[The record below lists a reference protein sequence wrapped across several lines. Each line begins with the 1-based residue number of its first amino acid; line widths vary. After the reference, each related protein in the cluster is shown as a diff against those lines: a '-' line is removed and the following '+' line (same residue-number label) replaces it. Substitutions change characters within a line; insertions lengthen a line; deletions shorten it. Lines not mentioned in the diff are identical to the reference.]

1 MTNII
6 KSGGSH
12 ETDVV
17 IIGAGPCGLFQVFEL
32 GLLDMKAHLIDNLD
46 KIGGQCAELYPDKNL
61 YDIPSRPAITGQEL
75 TDDLIKQAEPFNPS
89 YHLNQLT
96 SKISLNDN
104 DILVETDK
112 GTSIKC
118 KSLVIAAGAGSFVPR
133 KLPAEGSQELE
144 NKNIFYSVKKRSDFQ
159 DKNILIIGGGDSA
172 LDYVMGFQGI
182 AKKVSLVHRRKEFK
196 GVQDSVNKVMSLV
209 DKGDVNFNMGSLKK
223 VEKNDNGKVTV
234 TLDDETT
241 LSDIDAI
248 FPFFGLKIEL
258 GPIAD
263 WGLNLEKNL
272 ISVNTENFETSVP
285 RVFAVGDICIYPG
298 KLKLILSGFH
308 EAALQQKKCLSI
320 VIAIKS
326 MFSDTLLLQVIF
338 KKTWCKII
346 VKMFITDSSFLTV

>member
-1 MTNII
+1 MNNNVNPG
-6 KSGGSH
+6 SSH

-17 IIGAGPCGLFQVFEL
+17 IIGPGQCGLFQVFEL
-32 GLLDMKAHLIDNLD
+32 GLLDMKSHLIDILD

-96 SKISLNDN
+96 SKIEINEN
-104 DILVETDK
+104 DISVETDK

-118 KSLVIAAGAGSFVPR
+118 KSVVIAAGAGSFVPR
-133 KLPAEGSQELE
+133 KLPAEGADQLE
-144 NKNIFYSVKKRSDFQ
+144 DKNIFYSVKKRTDFQ

-209 DKGDVNFNMGSLKK
+209 DKGKVNFNMGSLEK
-223 VEKNDNGKVTV
+223 VSLNENGKVTV
-234 TLDDETT
+234 TLDDGK
-241 LSDIDAI
+241 LLDDIDAI

-258 GPIAD
+258 GPIAE

-272 ISVNTENFETSVP
+272 ISVNTENFETSIP
-285 RVFAVGDICIYPG
+285 RIFAVGDICIYPG

-308 EAALQQKKCLSI
+308 EAALAAKKMFEYCHTDKKYVFRYTTSSSDLQKKLG
-320 VIAIKS
+320 
-326 MFSDTLLLQVIF
+326 
-338 KKTWCKII
+338 
-346 VKMFITDSSFLTV
+346 VK

>member
-209 DKGDVNFNMGSLKK
+209 DKGEVNFNMGSLKK
-223 VEKNDNGKVTV
+223 VEKNDNSKVKV

-241 LSDIDAI
+241 IDDVDAI

-272 ISVNTENFETSVP
+272 ILVNTENFETSVP

-308 EAALQQKKCLSI
+308 EAALAAKKMFEYCHSDKKYVFRYTTSSSDLQKKLC
-320 VIAIKS
+320 
-326 MFSDTLLLQVIF
+326 
-338 KKTWCKII
+338 
-346 VKMFITDSSFLTV
+346 VK

>member
-144 NKNIFYSVKKRSDFQ
+144 NKNIFYSVKKRTDFEG
-159 DKNILIIGGGDSA
+159 KKILIAGGGDSA
-172 LDYVMGFQGI
+172 LDYVMGFHQI
-182 AKKVSLVHRRKEFK
+182 ASDITLIHRRKEFK

-209 DKGDVNFNMGSLKK
+209 DQGEVKFNMGTVKQI
-223 VEKNDNGKVTV
+223 VDNGKGQVDI
-234 TLDDETT
+234 TLDDDTVI
-241 LSDIDAI
+241 DGVDAI

-263 WGLNLEKNL
+263 WGLNLENNL
-272 ISVNTENFETSVP
+272 ISVNTENFETSTP
-285 RVFAVGDICIYPG
+285 RIFAVGDICTYPG

-308 EAALQQKKCLSI
+308 EAALAAK
-320 VIAIKS
+320 
-326 MFSDTLLLQVIF
+326 
-338 KKTWCKII
+338 
-346 VKMFITDSSFLTV
+346 KMFHYCHNDKKYVFRYTTSSKDIQEKLGVK

>member
-1 MTNII
+1 MNNIVNPG
-6 KSGGSH
+6 SSH

-32 GLLDMKAHLIDNLD
+32 GLLDMKSHLIDNLD

-75 TDDLIKQAEPFNPS
+75 TDDLIKQAEPFNPT

-96 SKISLNDN
+96 SKIEINEN
-104 DILVETDK
+104 DILVESDK

-118 KSLVIAAGAGSFVPR
+118 KSVVIAAGAGSFVPR
-133 KLPAEGSQELE
+133 KLPAEGADQLE
-144 NKNIFYSVKKRSDFQ
+144 NKNIFYSVKKRTDFQ

-209 DKGDVNFNMGSLKK
+209 DKGEVNFNIGSLKN
-223 VEKNDNGKVTV
+223 VLLNEKGKVTAI
-234 TLDDETT
+234 LDDDKIID
-241 LSDIDAI
+241 DIDAI

-258 GPIAD
+258 GPIAE
-263 WGLNLEKNL
+263 WGLNLEKNH

-285 RVFAVGDICIYPG
+285 KIFAVGDICIYPG

-308 EAALQQKKCLSI
+308 EAALAAKKMFEYCHSDKKYVFRYTTSSGDLQKKLG
-320 VIAIKS
+320 
-326 MFSDTLLLQVIF
+326 
-338 KKTWCKII
+338 
-346 VKMFITDSSFLTV
+346 VK

>member
-75 TDDLIKQAEPFNPS
+75 TDDLMKQAEPFNPS

-223 VEKNDNGKVTV
+223 VETNDNGKVTV

-308 EAALQQKKCLSI
+308 EAALAAKKMFEYCHSDKKYVFRYTTSSSDLQKKLG
-320 VIAIKS
+320 
-326 MFSDTLLLQVIF
+326 
-338 KKTWCKII
+338 
-346 VKMFITDSSFLTV
+346 VK

>member
-1 MTNII
+1 MNNIVNP
-6 KSGGSH
+6 GSSY

-32 GLLDMKAHLIDNLD
+32 GLLDMKSHLIDNLD

-75 TDDLIKQAEPFNPS
+75 TDDLIKQAEPFNPT

-96 SKISLNDN
+96 SKIEINEN

-118 KSLVIAAGAGSFVPR
+118 KSVVIAAGAGSFVPR
-133 KLPAEGSQELE
+133 KLPAEGADQLE
-144 NKNIFYSVKKRSDFQ
+144 NKNIFYSVKKRTDFQ

-209 DKGDVNFNMGSLKK
+209 DKGEVNFNMGSLKN
-223 VEKNDNGKVTV
+223 VSLNEKGKVIA
-234 TLDDETT
+234 TLDDGK
-241 LSDIDAI
+241 LISDIDAI

-258 GPIAD
+258 GPIAE

-272 ISVNTENFETSVP
+272 ISVNTENFETSIP
-285 RVFAVGDICIYPG
+285 RIFAVGDICIYPG

-308 EAALQQKKCLSI
+308 EAALAAKKMFEYCHTDKKYVFRYTTSSSDLQKKLG
-320 VIAIKS
+320 
-326 MFSDTLLLQVIF
+326 
-338 KKTWCKII
+338 
-346 VKMFITDSSFLTV
+346 VK

>member
-144 NKNIFYSVKKRSDFQ
+144 NKNIFYSVKKRTDFEG
-159 DKNILIIGGGDSA
+159 KKILIAGGGDSA
-172 LDYVMGFQGI
+172 LDYVMGFHKI
-182 AKKVSLVHRRKEFK
+182 ASDITLIHRRKEFK
-196 GVQDSVNKVMSLV
+196 AVQDSVNKVMNLV
-209 DKGDVNFNMGSLKK
+209 DQGEVKFNMGTIKQM
-223 VEKNDNGKVTV
+223 VDNGKGQVDI
-234 TLDDETT
+234 TLDDDTVI
-241 LSDIDAI
+241 DGVDAI

-258 GPIAD
+258 GPIAE
-263 WGLNLEKNL
+263 WGLNLENNL
-272 ISVNTENFETSVP
+272 ISVNTENFETSTP
-285 RVFAVGDICIYPG
+285 RIFAVGDICTYPG

-308 EAALQQKKCLSI
+308 EAALAAK
-320 VIAIKS
+320 
-326 MFSDTLLLQVIF
+326 
-338 KKTWCKII
+338 
-346 VKMFITDSSFLTV
+346 KMFQYCHNDKKYVFRYTTSSKDIQEKLGVK

>member
-1 MTNII
+1 MNNIVNPG
-6 KSGGSH
+6 SSH

-32 GLLDMKAHLIDNLD
+32 GLLDMKSHLIDNLD

-75 TDDLIKQAEPFNPS
+75 ADDLIKQADPFNPT

-96 SKISLNDN
+96 SKIEINEN

-118 KSLVIAAGAGSFVPR
+118 KSVVIAAGAGSFIPR
-133 KLPAEGSQELE
+133 KLPAEGADQLE
-144 NKNIFYSVKKRSDFQ
+144 NKNIFYSVKKRTDFQ

-182 AKKVSLVHRRKEFK
+182 AKKVSLVHRRKDFK

-209 DKGDVNFNMGSLKK
+209 DKGEVNFSMGSLKK
-223 VEKNDNGKVTV
+223 VTLNENGKVTA
-234 TLDDETT
+234 TLDDDKIID
-241 LSDIDAI
+241 DIDTI

-258 GPIAD
+258 GPIAE

-272 ISVNTENFETSVP
+272 ISVNTENFETSIP
-285 RVFAVGDICIYPG
+285 RIFAVGDICNYPG

-308 EAALQQKKCLSI
+308 EAALAAKKMFEYCHTDKKYVFRYTTSSSDLQKKLG
-320 VIAIKS
+320 
-326 MFSDTLLLQVIF
+326 
-338 KKTWCKII
+338 
-346 VKMFITDSSFLTV
+346 VK